1 MSTWDKR
8 HNQQDLFG
16 TPPPSTAK
24 AHPKQK
30 PATQPQHTWFFAL
43 RPSKEDAHRIHAIAA
58 DLLTANSVT
67 GKRIDPERLHITLDL
82 VGHDVTP
89 EVVAIA
95 CRAADSIRFSPFEAR
110 FDSLMTFTAPSGPV
124 VLLGTEGLVEV
135 RNLRT
140 ALASAM
146 ADCGF
151 KPPRTYQPHMTLSYD
166 PRHRLPQMPVERIGF
181 IAREFFLVKSH
192 IGLSRHEV
200 MQTWPC
206 AVV

>member
-1 MSTWDKR
+1 MT
-8 HNQQDLFG
+8 QQDLFG
-16 TPPPSTAK
+16 DRLPPTAK
-24 AHPKQK
+24 TRAKQTPAKQPK
-30 PATQPQHTWFFAL
+30 HTWFFAL
-43 RPSKEDAHRIHAIAA
+43 RPSMEDAHRLHAIAN
-58 DLLTANSVT
+58 DLLAANGVT
-67 GKRIDPERLHITLDL
+67 GKRIGPDRLHITLDL

-110 FDSLMTFTAPSGPV
+110 FDSIMTFTAPSGPV
-124 VLLGTEGLVEV
+124 VLLGTDGLESV

-151 KPPRTYQPHMTLSYD
+151 NPSRTYQPHMTLSYD
-166 PRHRLPQMPVERIGF
+166 PGHRLPQMPVEPISF
-181 IAREFFLVKSH
+181 VAKEFFLVKSH

-200 MQTWPC
+200 LRTWPC